1 MQKSIKTLIILLSLV
16 SSSNLFAQTWVEES
30 SIFNPSGVP
39 LLSFSQPRF
48 YDLDADDDFEMG
60 SAETPAML
68 AGYRNNGFG
77 ILLALL
83 HLGYITTADFHHRM
97 HAMNMV
103 YFEKVPA

>member
-1 MQKSIKTLIILLSLV
+1 MKMKMIERYMRNFKYEDKRVERLLG
-16 SSSNLFAQTWVEES
+16 
-30 SIFNPSGVP
+30 IFDDNV
-39 LLSFSQPRF
+39 RF
-48 YDLDADDDFEMG
+48 IRDYDDEFEMG
-60 SAETPAML
+60 EAETPAML